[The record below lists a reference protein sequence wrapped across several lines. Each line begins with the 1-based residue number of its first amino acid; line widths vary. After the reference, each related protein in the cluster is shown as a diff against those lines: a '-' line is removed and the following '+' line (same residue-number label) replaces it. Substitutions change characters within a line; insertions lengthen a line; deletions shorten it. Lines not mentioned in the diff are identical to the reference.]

1 MMARVSIVLLPSLA
15 ETIGCEANFTEV
27 IPNDK
32 DGEGGTVADLLDG
45 LASRYYRFR
54 QLVFDIQS
62 RRMTGE
68 TLVFLNGRILDQER
82 GLQTVMSDGDTLTFV
97 PFVEGG

>member
-1 MMARVSIVLLPSLA
+1 MARVSIVLLPSLA
-15 ETIGCEANFTEV
+15 GTIGWGAKFTEGLLD
-27 IPNDK
+27 DK
-32 DGEGGTVADLLDG
+32 NRGGGTVADLLDG
-45 LASRYYRFR
+45 LAARYYRFR

-62 RRMTGE
+62 QRMTGE

-82 GLQTVMSDGDTLTFV
+82 GLQTVLSDGDTLTLV